1 MVLLTAPILRV
12 TINDGM
18 MMTAWYDIKN
28 LERLEKNA
36 YCYEDIL
43 NSADII
49 QRVVDKELKELKKE
63 QNLFIGG
70 FS

>member
-49 QRVVDKELKELKKE
+49 
-63 QNLFIGG
+63 
-70 FS
+70 